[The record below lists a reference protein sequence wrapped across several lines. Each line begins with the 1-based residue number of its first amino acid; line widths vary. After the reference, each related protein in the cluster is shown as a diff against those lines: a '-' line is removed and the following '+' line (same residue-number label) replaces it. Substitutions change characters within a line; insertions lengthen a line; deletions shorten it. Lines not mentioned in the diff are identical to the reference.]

1 MNYIVDIMPQAKIE
15 LADIAYFIA
24 LDNEEV
30 AKTFTKGLVNHFVS
44 HLSIFPELWENY
56 SWNIRKITHKGY
68 TAFYRIKKQ
77 KKTVEILHI
86 SNLKKPFAIKYRA
99 GWSNLSNFKKV
110 I

>member
-44 HLSIFPELWENY
+44 HLSIFPEL
-56 SWNIRKITHKGY
+56 
-68 TAFYRIKKQ
+68 
-77 KKTVEILHI
+77 
-86 SNLKKPFAIKYRA
+86 
-99 GWSNLSNFKKV
+99 
-110 I
+110 